1 MLALAPDNLA
11 AIRGLAEM
19 HGIDVPETMHPAF
32 ASPPEPEPPVP
43 VVTATPAPPAIEPA
57 PEPIALEPD
66 PEPQPQIVSSF
77 GPGDPDFAA
86 LDASIA
92 AASLSA
98 DAADAPD
105 LAAAGESADADAAHE
120 AQRAAQIERLEIWL
134 ARLDEL
140 RRAGARHA

>member
-1 MLALAPDNLA
+1 MLRLAPDNLA

-19 HGIDVPETMHPAF
+19 HGSDADEPVHQAF
-32 ASPPEPEPPVP
+32 APPPDPPPPAP
-43 VVTATPAPPAIEPA
+43 VVVVAPPAPPAIAPPAEPFIPPQA
-57 PEPIALEPD
+57 EPHVE
-66 PEPQPQIVSSF
+66 IVSSF

-98 DAADAPD
+98 DAADIPD
-105 LAAAGESADADAAHE
+105 LNAGDEAADNDGAQE

-140 RRAGARHA
+140 RRSGARHA